1 MTDTA
6 GKPAIGKLAII
17 GQGLIGSS
25 ITRAAC
31 EREVAREVTVTDI
44 SAKVRQRVRELGLG
58 EARIADTADEA
69 VTGADLV
76 VLCVPVGQIAAVA
89 EDIARSMKP
98 GAILSDVGSVKAEV
112 VREIAKVLPPHIH
125 LVPAHPLAGTEL
137 SGPDA
142 GLPDLFINRWCILTP
157 HENADAAAAETATA
171 FWEGLGSKTEVMSPL
186 HHDFVVA
193 ITSHL
198 PHLAAF
204 SIFHTA
210 LKYEQKLGSEVTKF
224 SASSFRDF
232 TRIASSNPSMWR
244 DIFLANKDQMLEVL
258 HDFIHDLE
266 AFSAA
271 IEREDGEALTELL
284 SKSRLTRRRVIEKE
298 HISLQPKPDKLKSN
312 RSLPRPY
319 ASDL

>member
-1 MTDTA
+1 MAHT
-6 GKPAIGKLAII
+6 IEKLAII

-31 EREVAREVTVTDI
+31 ERGVAREIAVTDI
-44 SAKVRQRVRELGLG
+44 SDKVRQKVRDLGLG
-58 EARIADTADEA
+58 EARVTDTAAQA
-69 VTGADLV
+69 VADADLV
-76 VLCVPVGQIAAVA
+76 VLCVPVGQIAMVA
-89 EDIARSMKP
+89 EDIARSMKK
-98 GAILSDVGSVKAEV
+98 GAILSDVGSVKAEIV
-112 VREIAKVLPPHIH
+112 QAIEKALPEHIH

-137 SGPDA
+137 SGPEA

-157 HENADAAAAETATA
+157 GEQTNTTAIATATA
-171 FWEGLGSKTEVMSPL
+171 FWEGLGSKVEVMSPL
-186 HHDFVVA
+186 QHDFVVA

-210 LKYEQKLGSEVTKF
+210 LKYEDKLGSEVTKF
-224 SASSFRDF
+224 SAGGFRDF

-258 HDFIHDLE
+258 REFVQDME

-271 IEREDGEALTELL
+271 IEREDGEAIADLV

-298 HISLQPKPDKLKSN
+298 HISLQPKPDELKSK